1 MNNSKII
8 SLGDNKIFEFVS
20 LKTGW
25 TKEVYT
31 KFDTKDSSVGYPVY
45 TAAESPVAHVE
56 VENDKLILV
65 NESDQ
70 IFSFA
75 SNGDGSAGRNFVIHK
90 SSFYISNDRTVIK
103 IKDSTIDIG
112 YVLFSIRNMKEDY
125 GFDFSYKAIPANVSL
140 VTLNIPLDSTG
151 GYNLLE
157 QKKVAEKYN
166 RITDFIQNAEFF
178 INELDE
184 CSVSLKEFMSGCNTI
199 EVSLSYSNSFL
210 SSIGDRLL
218 KKDQLTQGIE
228 VYSANV
234 NKPFGYVKETKLDNF
249 EMPSLIWGID
259 GVFDWAYIPENKV
272 FEITDHCGR
281 LQIINNKI
289 SPKYVYYFLKSTK
302 DQYGFDRTFR
312 ASLTNLKENVIIELP
327 IDVNGEYDY
336 QKQVEI
342 SEKYERIFS
351 FKNMI
356 VRNLSETIEDNIQID

>member
-8 SLGDNKIFEFVS
+8 SLGDNKIFEFIS
-20 LKTGW
+20 FKTSW

-31 KFDTKDSSVGYPVY
+31 KFDTKDTSVGYPVY
-45 TAAESPVAHVE
+45 TAAESPVAYVE

-70 IFSFA
+70 VFSFA

-90 SSFYISNDRTVIK
+90 SNFYISNDRTVIR
-103 IKDSTIDIG
+103 INDSNIDIG
-112 YVLFSIRNMKEDY
+112 YVLFSIRHMKEDY

-140 VTLNIPLDSTG
+140 VTLNVPLDSTG
-151 GYNLLE
+151 NYNLDK
-157 QKKVAEKYN
+157 QKKVAEKYK

-178 INELDE
+178 VNELDE
-184 CSVSLKEFMSGCNTI
+184 CSVSLKEFMSDCNTM
-199 EVSLSYSNSFL
+199 EVSLADSDLFL
-210 SSIGDRLL
+210 LSIGNRLL

-234 NKPFGYVKETKLDNF
+234 NKPFGYVKETKIDNF
-249 EMPSLIWGID
+249 ELSSLIWGID
-259 GVFDWAYIPENKV
+259 GIFDWAYLPENKV

-289 SPKYVYYFLKSTK
+289 FPKYVYYFLKSTK

-312 ASLTNLKENVIIELP
+312 ASLTNIKENVIIELP
-327 IDVNGEYDY
+327 IDVDGKYDY
-336 QKQVEI
+336 QKQVDI
-342 SEKYERIFS
+342 SEKYERVFS
-351 FKNMI
+351 FKNK
-356 VRNLSETIEDNIQID
+356 VVSDLLGTLEDNVQID